1 MKISVPDLNS
11 NLLISTLRNTIK
23 SKLYW
28 LELYHAGEVG
38 RKKVINIFNSTTSN
52 PTVVIQGWEK
62 HYQTF
67 HNHKKV
73 SENYEKIT
81 NQELPGEEIKGLC
94 WVLLYI

>member
-1 MKISVPDLNS
+1 MQEKLAGKKWSTYLIA
-11 NLLISTLRNTIK
+11 LLQIQL
-23 SKLYW
+23 L
-28 LELYHAGEVG
+28 LF
-38 RKKVINIFNSTTSN
+38 VIR
-52 PTVVIQGWEK
+52 GWEK